1 MSSRGKSW
9 TRATAVCPRPG
20 HQGSHVRFDGRYGK
34 PGHRRQLY
42 RCVPSN
48 GDPPHRFAEAL
59 PREESWLPT
68 CDLCE
73 RDVHLHE
80 GPHAARQ
87 YQFVARGIAGA
98 LRAVGEGMTYREAA
112 LVARARARRMRSD
125 PATGDERRTRHGSL
139 VMDWVEV
146 FAPVVFEPH
155 RPNDWPASGSLLLD
169 DLPFRVRDP
178 RTRRSKVAFRVFC
191 AMGYVNER
199 PTLWQMRAYIDK
211 SRESWEDFLSGL
223 GGAPVRVVCDNDS
236 GMTGAVRG
244 LFPQA
249 ELYLCEWHLKH
260 AFERLLDTIHR
271 EEPQHRRAVAAIRP
285 RVDAGFTGPSFWGPF
300 SRAAR
305 QENVPRVTAW
315 LDTTGRI
322 LEDQWTRRGLR
333 SMRPR
338 DMPLT
343 TSPMDGFIHPI
354 RDALYTRRYALKN
367 RERLNRLLMLMLLH
381 ANRQDNERT
390 YTKNIR
396 QWLEA
401 NGGRPRVQRRAI
413 VDSGGLPS
421 LR

>member
-1 MSSRGKSW
+1 MRLG
-9 TRATAVCPRPG
+9 
-20 HQGSHVRFDGRYGK
+20 GRYGK

-48 GDPPHRFAEAL
+48 GDSPHRFAEAL

-98 LRAVGEGMTYREAA
+98 LRAVGTGMTYREAG
-112 LVARARARRMRSD
+112 LVARERAKRMRLD
-125 PATGDERRTRHGSL
+125 PATGAERRSRHGSL

-155 RPNDWPASGSLLLD
+155 RPNDWPATGSLLLD
-169 DLPFRVRDP
+169 DLPFRARNP
-178 RTRRSKVAFRVFC
+178 ETGRTIVVFRVFC
-191 AMGYVNER
+191 AMGYVDMKPR
-199 PTLWQMRAYIDK
+199 LWHMRAYTDK
-211 SRESWEDFLSGL
+211 SRLSWDDFLGGL
-223 GGAPVRVVCDNDS
+223 GGASTRVVCDHDS
-236 GMTGAVRG
+236 GMIGAVRG
-244 LFPQA
+244 RFPQA
-249 ELYLCEWHLKH
+249 ELYLCEWHLKS
-260 AFERLLDTIHR
+260 AFKRLLDTIQS
-271 EEPQHRRAVAAIRP
+271 EEPQHRQALAAIRTG
-285 RVDAGFTGPSFWGPF
+285 VDAGFTGPSFWAPF

-305 QENVPRVTAW
+305 GHNVPRVTAW
-315 LDTTGRI
+315 LDTTGRM

-333 SMRPR
+333 SVRPP
-338 DMPLT
+338 DQPLT
-343 TSPMDGFIHPI
+343 TSPMDAFIHPI
-354 RDALYTRRYALKN
+354 RDALHERRHALKN

-381 ANRQDNERT
+381 ANRQDSERT

-396 QWLEA
+396 QWLET
-401 NGGRPRVQRRAI
+401 NSGRPRITRRAI
-413 VDSGGLPS
+413 VDSAGGKPS